1 MRFVVAG
8 ALLIGLCCTAHAQP
22 RAVSSLD
29 SLGDAAAVAA
39 ARYADR
45 RMAASDGYHRI
56 GPDFPGMGEHWLHP
70 SVLLSGRVS
79 AEQPTLLM
87 YATIAGKP
95 TLLGVGF
102 VTTTDRDHPVRDV
115 PGWPYAWHEHSGLLS
130 DESGVAPG
138 STSSGDTHVWVLH
151 VWTAFPNADGRFT
164 PDNWALPFVRA
175 GLAAPAAVNADAAR
189 AVSLASGGDR
199 YVRDVLTDANVRGTS
214 NSSSIDAAVAT
225 ASARVTRMIGTM
237 QIGRAATAA
246 EQDSLAREWTRLVAT
261 LTGIVGQSVERYLAP
276 AHASSTAHHGTSQ

>member
-87 YATIAGKP
+87 YATIAGTP

-102 VTTTDRDHPVRDV
+102 VTTTDRDHPARDV
-115 PGWPYAWHEHSGLLS
+115 PGWPDAWHEHSGLLS

-151 VWTAFPNADGRFT
+151 VWTAFRNADGRFT
-164 PDNWALPFVRA
+164 PDNWGLPFYRA
-175 GLAAPAAVNADAAR
+175 GLIVPSTPNPDAAR
-189 AVSLASGGDR
+189 AASLATGGDR
-199 YVRDVLTDANVRGTS
+199 YIRDVLTDANVRTTA
-214 NSSSIDAAVAT
+214 NAAAVDHVIERETEIAT
-225 ASARVTRMIGTM
+225 RTVQLLKFAPE
-237 QIGRAATAA
+237 ATVAGQA
-246 EQDSLAREWTRLVAT
+246 SLARQWRSLLEGLAAV
-261 LTGIVGQSVERYLAP
+261 TGQDVEPLLAR
-276 AHASSTAHHGTSQ
+276 AHQHPP